1 MSQYIRELEIST
13 RPLPGTARYT
23 TEYDNEVLKLCLSD
37 KTVHT
42 LPKRVQLHYLTTVF
56 IRGRYT
62 FEKNILVSMSAFKYC
77 SRLRIVRLENTVVTD
92 ETVHFSPSIEKLS
105 IWSTVLQIC
114 TTADIIE
121 ALPIGTRSIGLEAVR
136 TDETDGT
143 SGVTDE
149 VHDLTGI
156 GRLHNLQ
163 YLSISNMSI
172 RLPTDISRLTS
183 LKQWVISK
191 CPDTPIPDDIAVL
204 TSLLDLR
211 MPGCNI
217 TEIPDSLYEMK
228 QLKYI
233 NLSYNQITDAS
244 VLERLC
250 SISNLHYLWIEGNGM
265 TGQLPPVSSLSKLTN
280 LQHLCIA
287 NNDLEGEL
295 TDEVVSSLPSLTT
308 LSANNN
314 SRLTVSISR

>member
-1 MSQYIRELEIST
+1 MSQHIRELEIST
-13 RPLPGTARYT
+13 RPLPGTVRYI
-23 TEYDNEVLKLCLSD
+23 TEYDNDGVLNLCLGG
-37 KTVHT
+37 KTLHI

-56 IRGRYT
+56 IKGSYT
-62 FEKNILVSMSAFKYC
+62 MEKNILVSMSAFKYC
-77 SRLRIVRLENTVVTD
+77 SRLRILRLENTVVTD
-92 ETVHFSPSIEKLS
+92 ETVHFSPSIEKL
-105 IWSTVLQIC
+105 IIRSTVLQIC

-121 ALPIGTRSIGLEAVR
+121 ALPIGTRSIELKV
-136 TDETDGT
+136 D
-143 SGVTDE
+143 STDE

-183 LKQWVISK
+183 LKQWEISK

-204 TSLLDLR
+204 TSLLNLR
-211 MPGCNI
+211 MSGCNI

-233 NLSYNQITDAS
+233 NLSYNQIADAS

-295 TDEVVSSLPSLTT
+295 TDEVVSSLPSLTM

-314 SRLTVSISR
+314 SRLTVSISI

>member
-1 MSQYIRELEIST
+1 MSQHIRELEIST
-13 RPLPGTARYT
+13 RPLPGTARYI
-23 TEYDNEVLKLCLSD
+23 TEYDNEVLKLCLGG
-37 KTVHT
+37 KTLHI

-56 IRGRYT
+56 IRGSYT
-62 FEKNILVSMSAFKYC
+62 MEKNILVSISAFKYC

-136 TDETDGT
+136 
-143 SGVTDE
+143 TDE

-233 NLSYNQITDAS
+233 NLSYNQIADAS

-250 SISNLHYLWIEGNGM
+250 NISNLHYLWIEGNGM

-295 TDEVVSSLPSLTT
+295 TDEVVSSLPSLTM

>member
-1 MSQYIRELEIST
+1 MSQHIRELEIST
-13 RPLPGTARYT
+13 RPLPGTVRYI
-23 TEYDNEVLKLCLSD
+23 TEYDNDGVLNLRLGG
-37 KTVHT
+37 KTLHI

-56 IRGRYT
+56 IRGSYT
-62 FEKNILVSMSAFKYC
+62 MEKNILVSMSAFKYC
-77 SRLRIVRLENTVVTD
+77 SRLRILRLENTVVTD
-92 ETVHFSPSIEKLS
+92 ETVHFSPSIEKL
-105 IWSTVLQIC
+105 IIRSTVLQIC

-121 ALPIGTRSIGLEAVR
+121 ALPIGTRSIELKV
-136 TDETDGT
+136 D
-143 SGVTDE
+143 STDE

-156 GRLHNLQ
+156 GRLYNLQ

-183 LKQWVISK
+183 LKQWEISK

-204 TSLLDLR
+204 TSLLNLR
-211 MPGCNI
+211 MSGCNI

-295 TDEVVSSLPSLTT
+295 TDEVVSSLPSLTM